1 MPEKTT
7 ITFVIDSPRAEQ
19 VATLARENN
28 RSVSGELRALIVDGL
43 RARDITP
50 APLNPEPEPKEP
62 CPNS

>member
-1 MPEKTT
+1 MSEKTT
-7 ITFVIDSPRAEQ
+7 ITFVLDAPRAEQ

-50 APLNPEPEPKEP
+50 APLDPDPAPEPP